1 MNIRQKAPFLA
12 YLSACG
18 TGQIKDEASFDEN
31 INVMS
36 ACQIAG
42 FRHVIGTLWNVKD
55 DLSVQIAKMTYQE
68 LKDTDILEESICRGL
83 YKATRELRRK
93 WIEQHKRCQSPASPT
108 TTDCQDTTNGSLV
121 RSLRDASLIESEDL
135 DLGIAYYFIFTVW
148 KHKVFISRQL
158 ADFSRQPGERL
169 CSGMPSV
176 E

>member
-83 YKATRELRRK
+83 YKAT
-93 WIEQHKRCQSPASPT
+93 
-108 TTDCQDTTNGSLV
+108 
-121 RSLRDASLIESEDL
+121 
-135 DLGIAYYFIFTVW
+135 
-148 KHKVFISRQL
+148 
-158 ADFSRQPGERL
+158 QPGK
-169 CSGMPSV
+169 PYYH
-176 E
+176 